1 MDGLLCKTQLA
12 VAAKPLN
19 LLFILTLLDAPSVA
33 GRWATGT
40 ILVTLYFP

>member
-1 MDGLLCKTQLA
+1 MDDLLCKTQLA
-12 VAAKPLN
+12 MAAKSLN
-19 LLFILTLLDAPSVA
+19 LLFLLTLLDAPSVA